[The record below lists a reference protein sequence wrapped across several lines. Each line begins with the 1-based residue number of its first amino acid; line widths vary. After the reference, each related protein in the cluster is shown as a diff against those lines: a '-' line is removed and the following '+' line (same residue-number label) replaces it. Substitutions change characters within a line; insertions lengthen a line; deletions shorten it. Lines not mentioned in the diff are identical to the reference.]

1 METLLPS
8 VAHKMKNLKG
18 ITTMVKATPQYK
30 ALEQALSFENQSEQE
45 RKKAAVKT
53 FENTCL
59 TAQAIKK
66 IDDFYQSP
74 KFSAEL
80 KKLEAKMTKKE
91 FVDKVLG
98 MSFGGYTEYIK
109 IANSSKADQKRFLK
123 GCEQLEV
130 QGDKVSRSK
139 KNYIKFLKEVGN
151 AKAKGGEAKV
161 QSKEEVILSIKMKEM
176 TLGGV
181 KYDNRNVTLTSK
193 SLRGIKSQED
203 LQALRIQIEIA
214 LNEASKMLQSAS
226 DKAPKKAPKKVAVK

>member
-1 METLLPS
+1 
-8 VAHKMKNLKG
+8 MKNVKG
-18 ITTMVKATPQYK
+18 ITTMVKATAQYK
-30 ALEQALSFENQSEQE
+30 ALEEALSFENQSEKE
-45 RKKAAVKT
+45 RKKVAVKS
-53 FENTCL
+53 FENTCI

-66 IDDFYQSP
+66 IDDFYGSA
-74 KFSAEL
+74 KFKAEL
-80 KKLEAKMTKKE
+80 KKLEVTKITKKE

-139 KNYIKFLKEVGN
+139 KNFVKFLKEVGN

-161 QSKEEVILSIKMKEM
+161 QAKEEELMKIQIKEM

-181 KYDNRNVTLTSK
+181 KYNSRNVTLTSK
-193 SLRGIKSQED
+193 SLKGIKSQED
-203 LQALRIQIEIA
+203 LKALRIQIEIA

-226 DKAPKKAPKKVAVK
+226 DKAPKKEAVK

>member
-1 METLLPS
+1 MSITIK
-8 VAHKMKNLKG
+8 HKMKDVKG
-18 ITTMVKATPQYK
+18 ITKMVKATAQYK
-30 ALEQALSFENQSEQE
+30 ALEEAMAFENQSDAE
-45 RKKAAVKT
+45 RKKAEVKS

-66 IDDFYQSP
+66 IDDFYSSD
-74 KFSAEL
+74 KFKAEL
-80 KKLEAKMTKKE
+80 KKLEVTKITKKE

-123 GCEQLEV
+123 GCEQLEA

-139 KNYIKFLKEVGN
+139 KNFIKFLKEVGN

-161 QSKEEVILSIKMKEM
+161 QAKEEELMKIQIKEM

-181 KYDNRNVTLTSK
+181 KHSKRNVTLTSK
-193 SLRGIKSQED
+193 SLKGIKSQED

>member
-1 METLLPS
+1 
-8 VAHKMKNLKG
+8 MKNLKG
-18 ITTMVKATPQYK
+18 ITKMVKATAQYK
-30 ALEQALSFENQSEQE
+30 ALEEAMAFENQSDKE
-45 RKKAAVKT
+45 RKKAEVKS

-66 IDDFYQSP
+66 IDDLYKSP
-74 KFSAEL
+74 KFTAEL
-80 KKLEAKMTKKE
+80 KKLEVTKITKKE

-123 GCEQLEV
+123 GCEQLEA

-161 QSKEEVILSIKMKEM
+161 QAKEEVILSIKMKEM
-176 TLGGV
+176 SLDGV
-181 KYDNRNVTLTSK
+181 KYDSRNVTLTSK
-193 SLRGIKSQED
+193 SLKGIKSQED
-203 LQALRIQIEIA
+203 LKAFKIQIEIA

>member
-1 METLLPS
+1 
-8 VAHKMKNLKG
+8 MKNVKG

-30 ALEQALSFENQSEQE
+30 ALEEAMSFENQSDAE
-45 RKKAAVKT
+45 RKKVEVKS

-74 KFSAEL
+74 KFKAEL
-80 KKLEAKMTKKE
+80 KKLEVTKITKKE

-109 IANSSKADQKRFLK
+109 IANSSKTDQKRFLK
-123 GCEQLEV
+123 GCEQLEA

-139 KNYIKFLKEVGN
+139 KNYIKFLKEVGD

-161 QSKEEVILSIKMKEM
+161 QAKEEELIKIQIKEM
-176 TLGGV
+176 TLNGV
-181 KYDNRNVTLTSK
+181 KHSKRNVTLTSN
-193 SLRGIKSQED
+193 SLRGIKSQEE

-226 DKAPKKAPKKVAVK
+226 DKAPKKVAVK

>member
-1 METLLPS
+1 
-8 VAHKMKNLKG
+8 MKNVKG
-18 ITTMVKATPQYK
+18 ITTMVKATAQYK
-30 ALEQALSFENQSEQE
+30 ALEEAMSFENQSEQE

-66 IDDFYQSP
+66 IDDFYGSA
-74 KFSAEL
+74 KFKAEL
-80 KKLEAKMTKKE
+80 KKLEVTKITKKE

-109 IANSSKADQKRFLK
+109 IANSSKTDQKRFLK
-123 GCEQLEV
+123 GCEQLEA

-139 KNYIKFLKEVGN
+139 KNYIKFLKEVGD

-226 DKAPKKAPKKVAVK
+226 DKAPKKVAVK

>member
-1 METLLPS
+1 
-8 VAHKMKNLKG
+8 MKNVKG

-30 ALEQALSFENQSEQE
+30 ALEEAMSFENQSDAE
-45 RKKAAVKT
+45 RKKVEVKS

-66 IDDFYQSP
+66 IDDFYGSA
-74 KFSAEL
+74 KFKAEL
-80 KKLEAKMTKKE
+80 KKLEVTKITKKE

-123 GCEQLEV
+123 GCEQLEA

-203 LQALRIQIEIA
+203 LQALSIQIEIA

>member
-1 METLLPS
+1 
-8 VAHKMKNLKG
+8 MKNVKG
-18 ITTMVKATPQYK
+18 ITKMVKATAQYK
-30 ALEQALSFENQSEQE
+30 ALEEALSFENQSEQE
-45 RKKAAVKT
+45 RKKAAVKS

-66 IDDFYQSP
+66 IDDFYSSA
-74 KFSAEL
+74 KFKAEL
-80 KKLEAKMTKKE
+80 KKLEVTKITKKE

-123 GCEQLEV
+123 GCEQLEA

-161 QSKEEVILSIKMKEM
+161 QAKE
-176 TLGGV
+176 
-181 KYDNRNVTLTSK
+181 TSK
-193 SLRGIKSQED
+193 GMFQLKLTVDNVVHDVRVDLTNNGAIKTK
-203 LQALRIQIEIA
+203 
-214 LNEASKMLQSAS
+214 NEAQAIIKAIDIFKAQVLQGLQSAS

>member
-1 METLLPS
+1 
-8 VAHKMKNLKG
+8 
-18 ITTMVKATPQYK
+18 MVKATAQYK
-30 ALEQALSFENQSEQE
+30 ALEEALSFEKQSDQE
-45 RKKAAVKT
+45 RKKAAVKS

-66 IDDFYQSP
+66 IDDFYKSP
-74 KFSAEL
+74 KFTAEL
-80 KKLEAKMTKKE
+80 KKLEVTKITKKE

-123 GCEQLEV
+123 GCEQLEA
-130 QGDKVSRSK
+130 QGDSVSRSK

-161 QSKEEVILSIKMKEM
+161 QAKETSKGMFQLKLTIDQIVHD
-176 TLGGV
+176 V
-181 KYDNRNVTLTSK
+181 RVDLTSNGTIK
-193 SLRGIKSQED
+193 TKNEAQAIIKSID
-203 LQALRIQIEIA
+203 TFKALVLQG
-214 LNEASKMLQSAS
+214 LQSAS

>member
-18 ITTMVKATPQYK
+18 ITTMVKATAQYK
-30 ALEQALSFENQSEQE
+30 ALEEAMSFENQSDAE
-45 RKKAAVKT
+45 RKKAEVKS

-74 KFSAEL
+74 KFKAEL
-80 KKLEAKMTKKE
+80 KRLEVTKITKKE

-109 IANSSKADQKRFLK
+109 IANSSKADQNRFLK
-123 GCEQLEV
+123 GCEQLEA

-139 KNYIKFLKEVGN
+139 KNYIKFLKEVGD

-161 QSKEEVILSIKMKEM
+161 QAKETSK
-176 TLGGV
+176 GV
-181 KYDNRNVTLTSK
+181 FQLKLTHNGMNHDVRVDLTSK
-193 SLRGIKSQED
+193 GEIKTKND
-203 LQALRIQIEIA
+203 I
-214 LNEASKMLQSAS
+214 SAILMAMEVF
-226 DKAPKKAPKKVAVK
+226 KAQLKGLETPKKAPKKVAVK

>member
-1 METLLPS
+1 
-8 VAHKMKNLKG
+8 
-18 ITTMVKATPQYK
+18 MVKATAQYK
-30 ALEQALSFENQSEQE
+30 ALEEAMAFENQSDKE
-45 RKKAAVKT
+45 RKKAEVKS

-66 IDDFYQSP
+66 IDDLYKSP
-74 KFSAEL
+74 KFTAEL
-80 KKLEAKMTKKE
+80 KKLEVTKITKKE

-123 GCEQLEV
+123 GCEQLEA

-161 QSKEEVILSIKMKEM
+161 QAKEEVILSIKMKEM
-176 TLGGV
+176 SLDGV
-181 KYDNRNVTLTSK
+181 KYDSRNVTLTSK
-193 SLRGIKSQED
+193 SLKGIKSQED
-203 LQALRIQIEIA
+203 LKAFKIQIEIA

>member
-1 METLLPS
+1 
-8 VAHKMKNLKG
+8 
-18 ITTMVKATPQYK
+18 MVKATAQYK
-30 ALEQALSFENQSEQE
+30 ALEEAMAFENQSDKE
-45 RKKAAVKT
+45 RKKAEVKS

-66 IDDFYQSP
+66 IDDLYKSP
-74 KFSAEL
+74 KFTAEL
-80 KKLEAKMTKKE
+80 KKLEVTKITKKE

-123 GCEQLEV
+123 GCEQLEA

-161 QSKEEVILSIKMKEM
+161 QAKEEVILSIKMKEM
-176 TLGGV
+176 SLDGV
-181 KYDNRNVTLTSK
+181 KYDSRNVTLTSK
-193 SLRGIKSQED
+193 SLKGIKSQED
-203 LQALRIQIEIA
+203 LKAFKIQIEVA

>member
-1 METLLPS
+1 METPLPS

-18 ITTMVKATPQYK
+18 ITTMVKATAQYK
-30 ALEQALSFENQSEQE
+30 ALEEAMSFENQSDAE
-45 RKKAAVKT
+45 RKKAEVKS

-66 IDDFYQSP
+66 IDDFYKSP
-74 KFSAEL
+74 KFTAEL
-80 KKLEAKMTKKE
+80 KKLEVTKITKKE

-123 GCEQLEV
+123 GCEQLEA

-161 QSKEEVILSIKMKEM
+161 QAKETSK
-176 TLGGV
+176 GV
-181 KYDNRNVTLTSK
+181 FQLKLTIDQIVHDVRVDLTSNGAIK
-193 SLRGIKSQED
+193 TKNEAQAIIKSID
-203 LQALRIQIEIA
+203 TFKALVLQG
-214 LNEASKMLQSAS
+214 LQSAS